1 MTKNTDIAASGD
13 LRDDIDETRIPAH
26 IAVIMDGNGRWAQSR
41 GLDRTA
47 GHVEGV
53 VAVRRVTEAASRLG
67 IKYLTLYTFSTENWN
82 RPKEEVDALMHLI
95 VTAIERETPDLI
107 RNNVRM
113 KVIGDTS
120 RMPSYAFER
129 LGKCIEDT
137 SACTGLTLVLAISYS
152 SRWEI
157 KEAVRKIAHK
167 VAAGEITPEAITD
180 NDVALSLA
188 TAGMPDPDLLI
199 RTGGDFR
206 VSNFMLYQIAYTE
219 IYLTPTY
226 WPDFGDADLQEA
238 IAAFQGRQRR
248 SGLTGEQV
256 EEGR

>member
-1 MTKNTDIAASGD
+1 M
-13 LRDDIDETRIPAH
+13 
-26 IAVIMDGNGRWAQSR
+26 
-41 GLDRTA
+41 
-47 GHVEGV
+47 
-53 VAVRRVTEAASRLG
+53 
-67 IKYLTLYTFSTENWN
+67 
-82 RPKEEVDALMHLI
+82 
-95 VTAIERETPDLI
+95 
-107 RNNVRM
+107 
-113 KVIGDTS
+113 
-120 RMPSYAFER
+120 
-129 LGKCIEDT
+129 
-137 SACTGLTLVLAISYS
+137 
-152 SRWEI
+152 
-157 KEAVRKIAHK
+157 RKIAHK

-248 SGLTGEQV
+248 FGLTGEQV